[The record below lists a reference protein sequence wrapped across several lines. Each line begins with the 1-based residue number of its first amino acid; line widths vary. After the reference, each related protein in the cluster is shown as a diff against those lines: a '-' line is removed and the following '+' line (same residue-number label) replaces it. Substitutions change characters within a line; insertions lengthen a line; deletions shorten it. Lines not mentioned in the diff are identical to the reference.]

1 MTSDL
6 DLVGERNENYV
17 NLVTQRA
24 GIATGSAE
32 RLPVIRVPASRDS
45 ARRPRSKAKITAS
58 FAACLPLRSVCHS
71 FRATGRL
78 QSEGGST
85 THQTKTDQN

>member
-32 RLPVIRVPASRDS
+32 RLPVKLGDKTHGFQGFGILQ
-45 ARRPRSKAKITAS
+45 I
-58 FAACLPLRSVCHS
+58 RSV
-71 FRATGRL
+71 
-78 QSEGGST
+78 SE
-85 THQTKTDQN
+85 